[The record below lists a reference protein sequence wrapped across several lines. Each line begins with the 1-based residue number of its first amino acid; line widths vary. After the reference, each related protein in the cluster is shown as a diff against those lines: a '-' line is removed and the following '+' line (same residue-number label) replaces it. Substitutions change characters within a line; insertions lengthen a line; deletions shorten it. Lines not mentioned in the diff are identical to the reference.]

1 MRRRTMIKWAGA
13 GTMLLG
19 AGKMMTAYAASEG
32 QPAPNRSAA
41 ALGVQLYTVRDQ
53 LQADARGTLAA
64 VAAIGYQE
72 VELFGLGGEALD
84 EKPFFGLTASEFA
97 AALEEFGLRAPMA
110 HIQGDAMNI
119 AEIAEVTQAVGVRH
133 LVVPLAPEFV
143 SFEGGQFRMIGVTG
157 RSQLDAIAER
167 LNRQGELAK
176 ASGMGFG
183 YHNHQMEF
191 ADLGD
196 ENAFD
201 YLFSQADAELVKI
214 ELDVGWAVFAGVDP
228 LAVLNRYAGRVL
240 AVHLKDHAPP
250 PSPAGRGEPEP
261 PSVAAQLV
269 EPGTGPTNFAPILKA
284 LDKTGVAHRFVEVD
298 ISPDPIK
305 AINRGYGYLNRLS
318 E

>member
-13 GTMLLG
+13 GTVLLG
-19 AGKMMTAYAASEG
+19 AGKVLPTYASSPG
-32 QPAPNRSAA
+32 QQPLNRSEA

-53 LQADARGTLAA
+53 LQADVRGTLAA
-64 VAAIGYQE
+64 IAAIGYQE
-72 VELFGLGGEALD
+72 VELFGLGGEPLD
-84 EKPFFGLTASEFA
+84 EKPLFSLTTKEFA
-97 AALEEFGLRAPMA
+97 EALEEVGLRAPVA
-110 HIQGDAMNI
+110 HIRGDAMNI
-119 AEIAEVTQAVGVRH
+119 AEIAELAGQVGVRH
-133 LVVPLAPEFV
+133 LVVPLAPEFI
-143 SFEGGQFRMIGVTG
+143 SFENGQFRMIGVTG
-157 RSQLDAIAER
+157 RSQLDVIAER

-214 ELDVGWAVFAGVDP
+214 ELDIGWAVFAGADP

-250 PSPAGRGEPEP
+250 PPTANSGELEPA
-261 PSVAAQLV
+261 SAAAQLV
-269 EPGTGPTNFAPILKA
+269 EPGTGRTDFAPIMAA
-284 LDKTGVAHRFVEVD
+284 LDETDVRYRFVEVD
-298 ISPDPIK
+298 ISPEPIN
-305 AINRGYGYLNRLS
+305 AIARGYEYLKTL
-318 E
+318 